1 MLTVPASFDEIA
13 REFTLRSV
21 KMAGLKN
28 VTLLEEPQAAFYSW
42 IAKNSEDYDPSKTLS
57 DYFTNTEN
65 IVLVVDIGGGTSDF
79 SLVESKNAG

>member
-28 VTLLEEPQAAFYSW
+28 VTLLEELKRLFTHGLLRIRRIMISQKHYQIISQTPK
-42 IAKNSEDYDPSKTLS
+42 ILS
-57 DYFTNTEN
+57 
-65 IVLVVDIGGGTSDF
+65 
-79 SLVESKNAG
+79 